1 MLAKPTVDDMR
12 AVYQMVEPYLEARN
26 LTMNNKELTICALVP
41 TNLMGTRHKSD
52 VGKISQVSYL
62 YKL

>member
-1 MLAKPTVDDMR
+1 MAMPTVDDLR
-12 AVYQMVEPYLEARN
+12 AVCQMVEPYLEARN
-26 LTMNNKELTICALVP
+26 LTKNTKELTICALVP
-41 TNLMGTRHKSD
+41 TNLMGAGHTSN